1 MHPTGKTSAPPPDT
15 SNPNLNTLE
24 ASFLAGLLKDF
35 PAVVALTLPLPAS
48 YQRVA
53 DGVFSGGT
61 YVCWGTDNREVPI
74 RLVNATSPSSRNFE
88 VKTLDGTANP
98 YFALAAIL
106 GAGLAG
112 IQDGASLTMKD
123 CTGPSAAQ
131 RGEAGRRALGITHQI
146 PLNWIEARV
155 QLEQS
160 DVLRDVLGAGVI
172 EKYLNVNKVGV
183 ERPGDRNS
191 SSSLI

>member
-1 MHPTGKTSAPPPDT
+1 M
-15 SNPNLNTLE
+15 
-24 ASFLAGLLKDF
+24 
-35 PAVVALTLPLPAS
+35 ALTLPLPAS